1 MSTSTTS
8 PSPATSSHI
17 ALCTAAA
24 TNAIRCGTP
33 TTPLPPLSQFVAS
46 VVTRSRSAGA
56 AVVVASSLLEKVR
69 RRLPQTAKGLPCS
82 AHRLFLAALILAS
95 KYTNDKTYK
104 NKSWVAFTEGLFP
117 VSEINLMERQF
128 LGILD
133 FDLSFTDDDYLTV
146 MDQLAAY
153 EARIASLVACSAVPP
168 IHSQTHN
175 LHYQH
180 HPQATPPSL
189 ASSYSSVMKQQ
200 FHQSFSQGYMP
211 SPANTASPV
220 SLSGSLGI

>member
-1 MSTSTTS
+1 
-8 PSPATSSHI
+8 
-17 ALCTAAA
+17 
-24 TNAIRCGTP
+24 
-33 TTPLPPLSQFVAS
+33 
-46 VVTRSRSAGA
+46 
-56 AVVVASSLLEKVR
+56 
-69 RRLPQTAKGLPCS
+69 
-82 AHRLFLAALILAS
+82 
-95 KYTNDKTYK
+95 
-104 NKSWVAFTEGLFP
+104 SWVAFTEGLFP

-189 ASSYSSVMKQQ
+189 ASSYSSVMSYEQQQPQHYSQPPADYYARKQQ

-220 SLSGSLGI
+220 SLSGSLGSSYSSNSSTPSRFHPHMATAAPMNSQLGFPVNSQLGKRPISSNDPTTLV